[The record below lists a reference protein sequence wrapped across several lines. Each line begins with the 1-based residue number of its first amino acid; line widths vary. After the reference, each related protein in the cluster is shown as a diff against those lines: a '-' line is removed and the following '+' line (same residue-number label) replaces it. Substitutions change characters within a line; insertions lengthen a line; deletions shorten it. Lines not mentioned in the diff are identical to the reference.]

1 MKTSVERKLLMG
13 IGGFMIPIP
22 RIIASKGLQKG
33 VSGAKAKAELLSTE
47 ERKIHHFIV
56 KKIAVAQKP
65 ITAEIVSKELG
76 VPFERVENAID
87 KLEGLKTFLY
97 RSDGLGINWAYP
109 HSLENTGHKMIAS
122 TGERFFA
129 A

>member
-1 MKTSVERKLLMG
+1 MRTPAKRKMFMG
-13 IGGFMIPIP
+13 INSITIPIP
-22 RIIASKGLQKG
+22 RIITAKGLQKG
-33 VSGAKAKAELLSTE
+33 VSGAKAKAALLSTE

-56 KKIAVAQKP
+56 SKMATAQEP
-65 ITAEIVSKELG
+65 ITAELVSEELDIKM
-76 VPFERVENAID
+76 EMVEKTIN
-87 KLEGLKTFLY
+87 KLEEMKTFLY

-109 HSLENTGHKMIAS
+109 LSLEDTGHKMTAC

>member
-1 MKTSVERKLLMG
+1 MQTTMERKMYMG
-13 IGGFMIPIP
+13 IGRFMFPIP
-22 RIIASKGLQKG
+22 QVISARGLKKG
-33 VSGAKAKAELLSTE
+33 VSSARGKSKFLSVE

-56 KKIAVAQKP
+56 KKMAIVQQP
-65 ITAEIVSKELG
+65 IRAELISEELSIS
-76 VPFERVENAID
+76 VDRVEKTMN

-97 RSDGLGINWAYP
+97 RSDGMGINWAYP
-109 HSLENTGHKMIAS
+109 ISLENTGHKISVS

>member
-1 MKTSVERKLLMG
+1 MKTSVERKLFMG

-22 RIIASKGLQKG
+22 RIIASRGLQKG

-47 ERKIHHFIV
+47 ERKIHYFIV
-56 KKIAVAQKP
+56 KKMAVVQKP
-65 ITAEIVSKELG
+65 ITAEIVSEELDL
-76 VPFERVENAID
+76 PAEMVENTID